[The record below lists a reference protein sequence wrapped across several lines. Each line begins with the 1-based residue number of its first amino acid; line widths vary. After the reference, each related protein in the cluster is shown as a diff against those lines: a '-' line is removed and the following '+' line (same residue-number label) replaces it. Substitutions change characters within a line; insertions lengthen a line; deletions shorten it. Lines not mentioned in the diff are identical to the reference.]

1 MRGEPRR
8 AVVSPV
14 TISAAALSRLPCGS
28 VHCCTCFIGS
38 YFVLTQAWVAEV
50 EKWWPCPLNRGGDG
64 EAGRLMCERRQSWRW
79 AGSLGLAPVCPH
91 LGRSACWLSPPVASH
106 PCVHV
111 DTLGRRHAS
120 CPFSLQPRLRCGAWE
135 YLGNPSRCSDN
146 ARSLTRCAT
155 GELLQY
161 SVITSKLLAV
171 H

>member
-50 EKWWPCPLNRGGDG
+50 EKWWPFPLNRGGDG
-64 EAGRLMCERRQSWRW
+64 EAGRPMCERRQSWRW

-111 DTLGRRHAS
+111 DTPLALF
-120 CPFSLQPRLRCGAWE
+120 PFSRACGAVR
-135 YLGNPSRCSDN
+135 GNIW
-146 ARSLTRCAT
+146 AT
-155 GELLQY
+155 PAA
-161 SVITSKLLAV
+161 AV
-171 H
+171 TMPDP